1 MSAKTKI
8 IVLHRKR
15 LLYAGV
21 CIGLGLILL
30 ILLLAF
36 RKVTDANDGESVP
49 TMYVPGVYTSSVMMD
64 RNSID
69 VQVTVDENHINSISL
84 VNLDETM
91 ETMYPLVRPT
101 LDELSEQILRKQ
113 SLNDITYSQINQ
125 YTSMLLLAAVQNA
138 LEKASPS

>member
-36 RKVTDANDGESVP
+36 RKVTDVNDGESVP
-49 TMYVPGVYTSSVMMD
+49 TMYVPGVYTDRKSTRLNSS
-64 RNSID
+64 
-69 VQVTVDENHINSISL
+69 HITRSR
-84 VNLDETM
+84 M
-91 ETMYPLVRPT
+91 
-101 LDELSEQILRKQ
+101 
-113 SLNDITYSQINQ
+113 
-125 YTSMLLLAAVQNA
+125 
-138 LEKASPS
+138 PSSA

>member
-36 RKVTDANDGESVP
+36 RKVTDVNDGESVP

-64 RNSID
+64 GNSID

-101 LDELSEQILRKQ
+101 LDELSEQILKKQ
-113 SLNDITYSQINQ
+113 SLNDIT
-125 YTSMLLLAAVQNA
+125 
-138 LEKASPS
+138 

>member
-1 MSAKTKI
+1 
-8 IVLHRKR
+8 
-15 LLYAGV
+15 
-21 CIGLGLILL
+21 
-30 ILLLAF
+30 
-36 RKVTDANDGESVP
+36 
-49 TMYVPGVYTSSVMMD
+49 MYVPGVYTSSVMMD
-64 RNSID
+64 SNSID

-84 VNLDETM
+84 GNLDETM

-113 SLNDITYSQINQ
+113 SLNDITYSQNNQ

>member
-36 RKVTDANDGESVP
+36 RKVTDDD
-49 TMYVPGVYTSSVMMD
+49 Y
-64 RNSID
+64 I
-69 VQVTVDENHINSISL
+69 
-84 VNLDETM
+84 
-91 ETMYPLVRPT
+91 
-101 LDELSEQILRKQ
+101 
-113 SLNDITYSQINQ
+113 
-125 YTSMLLLAAVQNA
+125 
-138 LEKASPS
+138 

>member
-36 RKVTDANDGESVP
+36 RKVTDVNDGESVP

-64 RNSID
+64 GNSID

-101 LDELSEQILRKQ
+101 LDELSEQILKKQ
-113 SLNDITYSQINQ
+113 SLNDITSQNNQ